1 MSLPGYI
8 VVRVNDDEVVDRSQ
22 AFDSFQW
29 HIDNGLY
36 LTRTTSGDTG
46 VEVGQKLIGAGT
58 YGGRGLVIFGTVT
71 GTWEPWT
78 EPFSR
83 YKRSI
88 AVKWEPGV
96 YALFIQGLEGNRRL
110 PLSAAQYQ
118 ALRSQA
124 RRTTRRDQDV
134 G

>member
-1 MSLPGYI
+1 MSLPGHL
-8 VVRVNDDEVVDRSQ
+8 VVRVNDDEVTNRSQ

-46 VEVGQKLIGAGT
+46 VEIGQKLIGAGT
-58 YGGRGLVIFGTVT
+58 YGGRGLAIFGTVT
-71 GTWEPWT
+71 GVWEPWS

-88 AVKWEPGV
+88 AVRWERGV
-96 YALFIQGLEGNRRL
+96 YALRIEGLEGNRRL
-110 PLSAAQYQ
+110 SLSAVQYQ

-124 RRTTRRDQDV
+124 RRTSRRSQDV